1 MPEHRLSPEP
11 APFDVVIY
19 HNPACG
25 TSRNALAMI
34 RNAGIE
40 PHVVEYLKTPP
51 SRALLG
57 HLLARA
63 GLSVRDALRKKGTPY
78 AELGLADP
86 ALSDAQLL
94 DAFEAHPILLDR
106 PLVVSPRGVRLC
118 RPSETVLDLL
128 PPQQGEFVK
137 EDGERVVDERG
148 RRVATA

>member
-63 GLSVRDALRKKGTPY
+63 GLSVRDALRKKWTPY

-137 EDGERVVDERG
+137 EDGEPVVDAQG